1 MANVLVGKILKGVML
16 ADDRKALRFALA
28 DGEYVVAQID
38 GDCCSDSWVEGIELP
53 ALGFPCVVLEV
64 NDLGLAVRYVLHEEG
79 VTAMYGCQI
88 KTSSGDMVIDYR
100 NESNGYYG
108 GNLCWP
114 DESFYGGVYGQ
125 NVSTM
130 NWQNVSI

>member
-1 MANVLVGKILKGVML
+1 MALVGKILKGVML
-16 ADDRKALRFALA
+16 ADDRKALRFDTV
-28 DGEYVVAQID
+28 DGGEIIVRVD

-64 NDLGLAVRYVLHEEG
+64 NDLCLTDQDFHSEDGLIQC
-79 VTAMYGCQI
+79 YGCQI
-88 KTSSGDMVIDYR
+88 KTTSGDMVIDYR

-108 GNLCWP
+108 GNLCWD
-114 DESFYGGVYGQ
+114 DESFYGGVDGQ

-130 NWQNVSI
+130 NWQEIK

>member
-1 MANVLVGKILKGVML
+1 MF
-16 ADDRKALRFALA
+16 DDRKALRFDTV
-28 DGEYVVAQID
+28 DGGEIIVRVAW
-38 GDCCSDSWVEGIELP
+38 DCCSDSWGEGIELP

-64 NDLGLAVRYVLHEEG
+64 NDLDQDVLHEEG

-88 KTSSGDMVIDYR
+88 KTTSGDMVLDYR

-130 NWQNVSI
+130 NWQEVT

>member
-1 MANVLVGKILKGVML
+1 MALVGKILKGVML
-16 ADDRKALRFALA
+16 ADDRKALRFDTV
-28 DGEYVVAQID
+28 DGGEIIVRVD

-64 NDLGLAVRYVLHEEG
+64 NELDLADRDIIYEDG

-88 KTSSGDMVIDYR
+88 KTTSGDMVIDYR
-100 NESNGYYG
+100 NDSNGYYG
-108 GNLCWP
+108 GNLCW
-114 DESFYGGVYGQ
+114 DDDDFYGGVFGQ

-130 NWQNVSI
+130 NWQEVTEC

>member
-1 MANVLVGKILKGVML
+1 MALVGKILKGVIL
-16 ADDRKALRFALA
+16 ADDRKALRFSTA
-28 DGEYVVAQID
+28 DGEEIIVRVD

-64 NDLGLAVRYVLHEEG
+64 NDLHLPYREVPHDEG
-79 VTAMYGCQI
+79 ITAMYGCQI
-88 KTSSGDMVIDYR
+88 KTTSGDMVIDYR

-108 GNLCWP
+108 GNLCWD
-114 DESFYGGVYGQ
+114 DESFYGGVFGQ

-130 NWQNVSI
+130 NWQEIK